1 MIEMKNK
8 KLPNVIPVFPLSKVV
23 MFPHTI
29 LPLNIFEKR
38 YLQMV
43 NDSIAGNR
51 FIGMVQPRRNKKIKE
66 LDKNPLDIYSVG
78 CLGKITS
85 FSEIK
90 DGRIIIALSGISRFK
105 IEKEII
111 NKKLYREFSVYYEE
125 FENDL
130 KVSKKINEKINIQDL
145 YYKVKVFFS
154 KKGLLFNWKELE
166 KLELN
171 ELIDTISMIAPFTME
186 EKQSLLEA
194 NDLKIKLNVLDDILS
209 IYYFDKF
216 ENKTI
221 Q

>member
-194 NDLKIKLNVLDDILS
+194 NDLKIKFNVLDDILS

>member
-194 NDLKIKLNVLDDILS
+194 NDLKIKLDVLDDILS

-216 ENKTI
+216 ENKTM